1 MSSKSASFVVL
12 PSTRQFMW
20 GFFAAC
26 LLYGAVAAQTN
37 EADTIFVNA
46 RVYTVEKRQP
56 WADAFALSNGRFSAV
71 GSRAEVEKLKGKD
84 TKIIDLG
91 GRFVMPGFNDAH
103 SHPLR
108 SQLFIDV
115 DLELPVDRVL
125 SVEEFSERV
134 KAFAD
139 ANPDR
144 EWLIGA
150 AFTYATFA
158 DTPINAALMDTI
170 IPDRPIIIEDETGH
184 VSVANSKALE
194 LAGITKDTPDPVG
207 GYFGRN
213 EDGTPNGLLY
223 ETAMQEVF
231 RFSPN
236 YTLEQVTAAGAAVF
250 PRMHALGITG
260 VKLAQGDHIWAEA
273 LQTLDRR
280 GALDAQLS
288 MVIYEVDFYRQYSNA
303 ELIRNHKLY
312 ESDNFRID
320 GVKLFID
327 GVVFGQTMLVKEAYL
342 GTDNYGL
349 PATPPDV
356 LRDKIVKYNGMG
368 LHVMVHSTGDRG
380 GEIVL
385 EGTEMAMA
393 EHGVEAVRALRNQIA
408 HSMIVDPADYDRMK
422 YANVVV
428 EFSPAHWYPSPI
440 TNAAL
445 DDLGPERL
453 QDVWP
458 FGLVQRADIN
468 VAIGS
473 DYKDSKADPLL
484 NTETLVTR
492 RAPGAG
498 EDDPILGADSAADL
512 DDVLYA
518 YTMGGAYA
526 MFMEDEIGSIRPGK
540 RANFIVLDR
549 NLFEI
554 PRNEIHKAIVRETWF
569 EGRKV
574 YEGTKKVSF

>member
-1 MSSKSASFVVL
+1 MQTRLSFTL
-12 PSTRQFMW
+12 M
-20 GFFAAC
+20 AA
-26 LLYGAVAAQTN
+26 LLLSPVAVAAQ
-37 EADTIFVNA
+37 EADTVFTNGRI
-46 RVYTVEKRQP
+46 YTVESDQP
-56 WADAFALSNGRFSAV
+56 MVEAFALRDGRFLKV
-71 GSRAEVEKLKGKD
+71 GSGADMQSVTGENTEV
-84 TKIIDLG
+84 IDLE

-115 DLELPVDRVL
+115 DMELPVDTIL

-139 ANPDR
+139 ANPNR

-184 VSVANSKALE
+184 VAVANSKALE

-207 GYFGRN
+207 GYFGRG

-236 YTLEQVTAAGAAVF
+236 YTLEEVTAAGAAVF

-260 VKLAQGDHIWAEA
+260 VKIAQGDHLWAEA

-280 GALDAQLS
+280 GALDAQVS
-288 MVIYEVDFYRQYSNA
+288 MTIYEVDFYRQYSNA
-303 ELIRNHKLY
+303 EVIRNHKLY

-356 LRDKIVKYNGMG
+356 LREKIVKYNGMG

-408 HSMIVDPADYDRMK
+408 HSMVVDPADYDRMK

-440 TNAAL
+440 TNAAV

-453 QDVWP
+453 QEVWP
-458 FGLVQRADIN
+458 FGLVQRAGIN

-473 DYKDSKADPLL
+473 DYKDSKADPFL

-492 RAPGAG
+492 RAPGAA
-498 EDDPILGADSAADL
+498 EDAPTLGSDSAADL
-512 DDVLYA
+512 DDVLFA

-540 RANFIVLDR
+540 RANFIVLDQD
-549 NLFEI
+549 LTAI
-554 PRNEIHKAIVRETWF
+554 PVNQIHETIVLETWF
-569 EGRKV
+569 EGDKV
-574 YEGTKKVSF
+574 YEGSEKVSF

>member
-1 MSSKSASFVVL
+1 MKNWTNAVFVA
-12 PSTRQFMW
+12 
-20 GFFAAC
+20 G
-26 LLYGAVAAQTN
+26 LLLSPQLAVAQD
-37 EADTIFVNA
+37 ADTVFTNGRI
-46 RVYTVEKRQP
+46 YTVESDQP
-56 WADAFALSNGRFSAV
+56 MVEAFALRDGRFLKV
-71 GSRAEVEKLKGKD
+71 GSAEDMESVTGEN
-84 TKIIDLG
+84 TEVIDLEG
-91 GRFVMPGFNDAH
+91 QFVMPGFNDAH

-125 SVEEFSERV
+125 SVEEFSDRV
-134 KAFAD
+134 RAFSD
-139 ANPDR
+139 ANPNR

-170 IPDRPIIIEDETGH
+170 VPDRPVIIEDETGH
-184 VSVANSKALE
+184 VAIANSKALE
-194 LAGITKDTPDPVG
+194 LSGITDDTPDPVG
-207 GYFGRN
+207 GYFGRD
-213 EDGTPNGLLY
+213 EDGKLNGLLY

-236 YTLEQVTAAGAAVF
+236 YTLEEVTAAGAAVF

-260 VKLAQGDHIWAEA
+260 VKIAQGDHLWAEA

-280 GALDAQLS
+280 GALDAQVS
-288 MVIYEVDFYRQYSNA
+288 MTIYEVDFYRQYSNA
-303 ELIRNHKLY
+303 EVIRNHKLY

-327 GVVFGQTMLVKEAYL
+327 GVVFGQTMLVKEAYP
-342 GTDNYGL
+342 GTDNFGL

-393 EHGVEAVRALRNQIA
+393 EHGAEKVRALRNQIA
-408 HSMIVDPADYDRMK
+408 HSMVVDPADYDRMK

-440 TNAAL
+440 TNAAA

-453 QDVWP
+453 QEVWP
-458 FGLVQRADIN
+458 FGPVQRAGIN

-473 DYKDSKADPLL
+473 DYKDSKADPFL

-526 MFMEDEIGSIRPGK
+526 MFMENEIGSIRPGK
-540 RANFIVLDR
+540 RANFIVLNQD
-549 NLFEI
+549 LTAI
-554 PRNEIHKAIVRETWF
+554 PANQIHETIVLETWF
-569 EGRKV
+569 EGDKV
-574 YEGTKKVSF
+574 YEGEEKVSF

>member
-1 MSSKSASFVVL
+1 MQRSLGIPLTAAVLLASPV
-12 PSTRQFMW
+12 T
-20 GFFAAC
+20 G
-26 LLYGAVAAQTN
+26 AAQDADAVFTN
-37 EADTIFVNA
+37 GRI
-46 RVYTVEKRQP
+46 YTVESDQP
-56 WADAFALSNGRFSAV
+56 MVEAFALRDGRFLKV
-71 GSRAEVEKLKGKD
+71 GSAADMQNVTGDDTEV
-84 TKIIDLG
+84 IDLE

-103 SHPLR
+103 SHPIR

-115 DLELPVDRVL
+115 DLELPVDTIL
-125 SVEEFSERV
+125 SPEEFSERV

-139 ANPDR
+139 ANPDK

-158 DTPINAALMDTI
+158 DTPINAAFMDAI
-170 IPDRPIIIEDETGH
+170 VPDRPVIIEDETGH
-184 VSVANSKALE
+184 VAIANSKALE
-194 LAGITKDTPDPVG
+194 LSGITDDTPDPVG

-213 EDGTPNGLLY
+213 EDGKLNGLLY

-231 RFSPN
+231 RNSPN
-236 YTLEQVTAAGAAVF
+236 YTLEEVTAAGAAVF

-260 VKLAQGDHIWAEA
+260 VKIAQGDHLWAEA

-280 GALDAQLS
+280 GVLDAQVS
-288 MVIYEVDFYRQYSNA
+288 MTIYEVDFYRQYSNA
-303 ELIRNHKLY
+303 EVIRNHKLY

-327 GVVFGQTMLVKEAYL
+327 GVVFGQTMLVKEAYP
-342 GTDNYGL
+342 GTDNFGL

-368 LHVMVHSTGDRG
+368 LSVMVHSTGDRG
-380 GEIVL
+380 AEIVL

-393 EHGVEAVRALRNQIA
+393 EHGVEQVRALRNQIA
-408 HSMIVDPADYDRMK
+408 HNTVVDPADYDRMK
-422 YANVVV
+422 YTNVVV

-453 QDVWP
+453 QEVWP
-458 FGLVQRADIN
+458 FGPVQRAGIH

-498 EDDPILGADSAADL
+498 EGDPILGPDSAAEL
-512 DDVLYA
+512 DDVLHA

-526 MFMEDEIGSIRPGK
+526 MFKEDEIGSIRPGK
-540 RANFIVLDR
+540 RANFIVLDQD
-549 NLFEI
+549 LTAI
-554 PRNEIHKAIVRETWF
+554 PANEIHKTIVLETWF
-569 EGRKV
+569 EGKKV
-574 YEGTKKVSF
+574 YEGTDKVSF

>member
-1 MSSKSASFVVL
+1 MKNWTNAVFVA
-12 PSTRQFMW
+12 
-20 GFFAAC
+20 G
-26 LLYGAVAAQTN
+26 LLLCPQLAVAQD
-37 EADTIFVNA
+37 ADTVFTNGRI
-46 RVYTVEKRQP
+46 YTVESDQP
-56 WADAFALSNGRFSAV
+56 MVEAFALRDGRFLKV
-71 GSRAEVEKLKGKD
+71 GSVEDMESVTGENTEV
-84 TKIIDLG
+84 IDLEG
-91 GRFVMPGFNDAH
+91 QFVMPGFNDAH

-134 KAFAD
+134 EAFAD
-139 ANPDR
+139 ANPNR

-158 DTPINAALMDTI
+158 DTPINASLMDTI

-184 VSVANSKALE
+184 VAVANSKALE

-231 RFSPN
+231 RYSPN
-236 YTLEQVTAAGAAVF
+236 YTLEEVTAAGAAVF

-260 VKLAQGDHIWAEA
+260 VKIAQGDHLWAEA

-280 GALDAQLS
+280 GALDAQVS
-288 MVIYEVDFYRQYSNA
+288 MTIYEVDFYRQYSNA
-303 ELIRNHKLY
+303 EVIRNHKLY

-327 GVVFGQTMLVKEAYL
+327 GVVFGQTMLVKEAYP
-342 GTDNYGL
+342 GTDNFGL

-356 LRDKIVKYNGMG
+356 LREKIVKYNGMD

-393 EHGVEAVRALRNQIA
+393 EHGAEKVRALRNQIA
-408 HSMIVDPADYDRMK
+408 HSMVVDPADYDRMK

-453 QDVWP
+453 QEVWP
-458 FGLVQRADIN
+458 FGLVQRAGIN

-492 RAPGAG
+492 RAPGAA
-498 EDDPILGADSAADL
+498 EDAPTLGAESAADL

-526 MFMEDEIGSIRPGK
+526 MFMEHEIGSIRPGK
-540 RANFIVLDR
+540 RANFIVLDQD
-549 NLFEI
+549 LTAI
-554 PRNEIHKAIVRETWF
+554 PSNQIHETIVLETWF
-569 EGRKV
+569 EGEKV
-574 YEGTKKVSF
+574 YEGEEKVSF